1 MLVTPDIIRRL
12 RSVIEPTVVRLGY
25 ELVAVELV
33 GGLSGR
39 PVLRVSIDK
48 PGGAGIQDCASA
60 SRELSPALDVDDP
73 IASAYELEVSTPG
86 IERPVQTEADF
97 ARFAGCEIRIKP
109 FGIEGKKRT
118 RGILLGIV
126 DGVVTVRLAGTTP
139 PQERRIPLVNIERA
153 ALALTLDQF
162 SRLGKG
168 QPLIQQESP

>member
-12 RSVIEPTVVRLGY
+12 RSTIEPTVLRLGF

-48 PGGAGIQDCASA
+48 PGGAGIHDCATT
-60 SRELSPALDVDDP
+60 SRELSPMLDAEDP

-86 IERPVQTEADF
+86 IERPVQTAADF
-97 ARFAGCEIRIKP
+97 ARFVGCEIRIKP

-118 RGILLGIV
+118 RGTLKGIA
-126 DGVVTVRLAGTTP
+126 DDIVTVVIAGSNP

-153 ALALTLDQF
+153 ALNLSLEQF

-168 QPLIQQESP
+168 QPIFP